1 MGRFFYDSQLILIT
15 IFGIIQTCDR
25 ITIVVMQNDYI
36 DASSCKRKIMIAST
50 IVKSAAAATVRRSQI
65 RGSMAVR
72 CAAWFAVLMFTNLPV
87 LAFAQPPCPGIH
99 VKILNIR
106 NSTET

>member
-1 MGRFFYDSQLILIT
+1 MQGILVRFE
-15 IFGIIQTCDR
+15 
-25 ITIVVMQNDYI
+25 
-36 DASSCKRKIMIAST
+36 RKIMIAST

-65 RGSMAVR
+65 RVPMVVR
-72 CAAWFAVLMFTNLPV
+72 CAAWLAVLMFTNLPI

-106 NSTET
+106 NSTGTVACALFDESSYNG